1 MAAIGKRLSSV
12 RATVMKGRRGRKRS
26 ERKAET
32 LSPTSPPVK
41 TVEEMYSKPNK
52 HSLPVLPDS
61 SLVIVTHKTL
71 KMVRQAC
78 DDDTKSYMSVHVQK
92 SPESGGGSGGG
103 QVSCWPQCSCDSLQL
118 KKYFVMFCLVST
130 LLILLTVGLYFMSGN
145 VVTVTPPTRQRN
157 FILETVDRATT
168 WKDFDQVGVNNNN
181 LLPHSDLHLSNIQI
195 NWGSATT
202 RPAWPPTSSSSSS
215 LRRSLSVSRPRA
227 GSSPSISWSGWTGWS
242 RCSSN
247 PCIKGET
254 IARSRQCLDREGE
267 EADMKICVK
276 QGGVNVEMEPCF
288 CF

>member
-12 RATVMKGRRGRKRS
+12 RATVMKGRRGGGRGGGGGKKRS
-26 ERKAET
+26 ERRGGKKAET
-32 LSPTSPPVK
+32 LTPAPSTTLK
-41 TVEEMYSKPNK
+41 TVEDMYSKPNK

-92 SPESGGGSGGG
+92 SPQSGDGGGGGG
-103 QVSCWPQCSCDSLQL
+103 VGARCWPQCSCDSLLL

-168 WKDFDQVGVNNNN
+168 WKDFDQVGV
-181 LLPHSDLHLSNIQI
+181 
-195 NWGSATT
+195 
-202 RPAWPPTSSSSSS
+202 
-215 LRRSLSVSRPRA
+215 
-227 GSSPSISWSGWTGWS
+227 SIS
-242 RCSSN
+242 
-247 PCIKGET
+247 IK
-254 IARSRQCLDREGE
+254 
-267 EADMKICVK
+267 
-276 QGGVNVEMEPCF
+276 
-288 CF
+288 